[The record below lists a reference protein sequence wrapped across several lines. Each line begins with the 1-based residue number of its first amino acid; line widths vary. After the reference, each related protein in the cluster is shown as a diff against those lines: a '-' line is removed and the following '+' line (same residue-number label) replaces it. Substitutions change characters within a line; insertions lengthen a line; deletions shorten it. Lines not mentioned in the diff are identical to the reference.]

1 MWERDTER
9 RGNKSCLIQSKDN
22 DETTRYSRNDLT
34 LCRDILLT
42 DLTPYI
48 QCWSNFTP
56 YLLIIK
62 RYILDTGI
70 HPDEKVNQIVFEV
83 EALTKAM

>member
-1 MWERDTER
+1 MREGDTER
-9 RGNKSCLIQSKDN
+9 RANKSCLIQSKDN

-34 LCRDILLT
+34 LYRDILT

-56 YLLIIK
+56 YLLISK